1 MPSVYMVPS
10 MFSVAG
16 CSFEDPAA
24 FEAWSSAVAS
34 LGAAVIGCGPNGEV
48 VACNGGCAVGG
59 MTDGCV

>member
-1 MPSVYMVPS
+1 